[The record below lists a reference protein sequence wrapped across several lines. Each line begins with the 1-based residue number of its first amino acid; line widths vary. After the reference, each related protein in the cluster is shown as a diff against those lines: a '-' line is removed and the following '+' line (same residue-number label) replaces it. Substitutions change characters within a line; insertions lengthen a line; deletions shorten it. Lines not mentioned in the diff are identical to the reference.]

1 MIAEGKSVSDQV
13 ERWLPVVG
21 LEGRYEVSDRGRVR
35 SLNHVFI
42 RKDGRRHRW
51 SGRILATP
59 LNDKGYPY
67 VHIGRRTRYVHQ
79 LVLEAFVGPRPADL
93 DGCHGDGDPT
103 NNSLANLRWDTTS
116 ANAQDAIRHGT
127 NAFSSRVRC
136 KRNHLLLEPNL
147 MPSAAESGWRG
158 CLACNRGHATVR
170 DARNR
175 CGWNLDLQFEA
186 DKHYAQIMGEVT
198 E

>member
-1 MIAEGKSVSDQV
+1 MSDLV

-21 LEGRYEVSDRGRVR
+21 FEGRYEVSNHGRVR
-35 SLNHVFI
+35 SLNHVFV

-59 LNDKGYPY
+59 LDDKGYPQ
-67 VHIGRRTRYVHQ
+67 VNIGRRARRVHT
-79 LVLEAFVGPRPADL
+79 LVLEAFVGLRPSEL
-93 DGCHGDGDPT
+93 DCCHGDGDPT
-103 NNSLANLRWDTTS
+103 NNSLTNLRWDTPT

-127 NAFSSRVRC
+127 NAFSSRARC
-136 KRNHLLLEPNL
+136 KRNHLLVEPNL

-170 DARNR
+170 AARKR
-175 CGWNLDLQFEA
+175 RGWDLDLQFEA
-186 DKHYAQIMGEVT
+186 DKHYTQIMGEVAA
-198 E
+198 